1 VNPPSR
7 TELPPGAIFHGHYQ
21 IVRSVNA
28 GAMGAV
34 YEVLDLKTRRR
45 RALKVMLP
53 SIIQNEE
60 MRERFKLEATITA
73 EIVSEHLVETF
84 DAGVDPETGA
94 PFLMMELLQGDDLAN
109 LIQDRGRFA
118 ASDVVTLLWQVALAL
133 DKTHAAGIVHRD
145 LKPENLF
152 VTYRDDGSPCV
163 KVLDFG
169 IAKMVAQA
177 ESADRQTRNLGTPP
191 YMSPEQITGDG
202 TIGPRSDLYTLG
214 HIAYALLVG
223 RPYWDDESRTC
234 ETVYA
239 FLMTMMQGAKEPPT
253 QRARRHR
260 TELPAAFDGWFGR
273 ATAVMPAER
282 FERASDQIAALAAAL
297 GVGLPAPVESDIFRP
312 AALPFAPAPSPH
324 AGTGG
329 PYAVS
334 APSKSKTKTPLL
346 ALVALAFLLVG
357 AFVGVFVWR
366 MGKDDKPTPA
376 SSAASL
382 PPTPP
387 APTPTPAPLPAPSAA
402 AVPSAT
408 PSAQPSALPASAP
421 SLPRGKAPSS
431 NAPSKP
437 AGKPSLYDQ
446 LKTL

>member
-1 VNPPSR
+1 MLV
-7 TELPPGAIFHGHYQ
+7 TGALFHDRYRV
-21 IVRSVNA
+21 VRSIKA
-28 GAMGAV
+28 GGMGAV
-34 YEVLDLKTRRR
+34 FEVHDETTNRR
-45 RALKVMLP
+45 RALKVMHPGVLEN
-53 SIIQNEE
+53 SV
-60 MRERFKLEATITA
+60 MRGRFAQEATVTGAI
-73 EIVSEHLVETF
+73 ESEHLVQVL
-84 DAGVDPETGA
+84 DAGVDTTSQL
-94 PFLMMELLQGDDLAN
+94 PFLVMELLVGEELGGMVKR
-109 LIQDRGRFA
+109 RGPLPEA
-118 ASDVVTLLWQVALAL
+118 EAVLYLSQVALAL